1 MHTIGYE
8 YETFSFSANSHKNS
22 EWGGLINLMI
32 SKLIQHE
39 TGFFSFM
46 KLKAKPSKEF
56 SGNIFS

>member
-8 YETFSFSANSHKNS
+8 YETFSFSSNSHKNS
-22 EWGGLINLMI
+22 EWGGLINLKI

-46 KLKAKPSKEF
+46 KLKA
-56 SGNIFS
+56 I